1 MLDKDLL
8 PVRPGIPSVSHVTNQ
23 TGEVMNQRKTID
35 EFIEELKNV
44 RTVSTNEQKDKVIE
58 ELYRIGK
65 RLDVT
70 DIKRSS
76 HAAAD
81 QMERRA
87 AR

>member
-1 MLDKDLL
+1 
-8 PVRPGIPSVSHVTNQ
+8 
-23 TGEVMNQRKTID
+23 MNQRKTID

-70 DIKRSS
+70 DIKEVIACSCGPDGEKGGS
-76 HAAAD
+76 VNW
-81 QMERRA
+81 
-87 AR
+87 